1 MDFQLQRRKRRFALL
16 RLLVP
21 VRLYED
27 ATSAGQY
34 APSFS
39 SVGLLTTGAESSGL
53 PLTILYKRPTIVA
66 AVLFLSILSGPPR
79 FRMRDPEASLRGDLD
94 WVVILHAAVWGLAGL
109 WILWQ
114 FCKRFQAGRPLL
126 RLRLPQILGL
136 AMILALAAS
145 VWRSDAPA
153 LTAFKVYQML
163 VSLLFTQIFAER
175 FGVWTSLKTMLWG
188 NALLCGAIAFCA
200 LFVPDEVWTYSEF
213 NPDPSRLF
221 GGRIAST
228 GVVSLLAIILLL
240 TVVRKIWRVLPLALL
255 ASFSAMLLVS
265 LLRTAYITA
274 FVFLALVLLKRPNI
288 KPARRLAYSLCAFL
302 LLLYAFGRLP
312 NVSLYRDPAT
322 VSSLGD
328 RVGLWGHL
336 AAVTLSRSPW
346 LGLGYYSAS
355 RIYGPE
361 YNPGLGTAHS
371 MLLEVLAGGGVLSF
385 ALLLTLCV
393 TLSRYAG
400 GLLYARR
407 DRLSFATSSLLL
419 ACFLF
424 GFMGEEIDSGPVA
437 IGFWYCAAVLPWL
450 YEQRARVAIA
460 PAEPHE
466 SLPMGVTALPH
477 PEAL

>member
-1 MDFQLQRRKRRFALL
+1 MDFQLQLRKRRFALL
-16 RLLVP
+16 RLVVP
-21 VRLYED
+21 VRSREE
-27 ATSAGQY
+27 ATSEGQD

-39 SVGLLTTGAESSGL
+39 SLGLLTAGANSSGL
-53 PLTILYKRPTIVA
+53 PLTLLYKRPTIVA
-66 AVLFLSILSGPPR
+66 AALFLSILSGPPR

-94 WVVILHAAVWGLAGL
+94 WVVILHAVVWGLAGL

-114 FCKRFQAGRPLL
+114 ICKRFQAGRPLL
-126 RLRLPQILGL
+126 RLRLPQIIGL
-136 AMILALAAS
+136 AMILVLAAS
-145 VWRSDAPA
+145 AWRSDAPA

-200 LFVPDEVWTYSEF
+200 LFVQDEVWTYSEF

-240 TVVRKIWRVLPLALL
+240 TGVRKIWRVLPLALL

-265 LLRTAYITA
+265 FVRTAYITA
-274 FVFLALVLLKRPNI
+274 FVFFALVLLKRPNI
-288 KPARRLAYSLCAFL
+288 KPVRRLAYSLCAFL

-312 NVSLYRDPAT
+312 DVSHYRDPAT
-322 VSSLGD
+322 LSSLGD
-328 RVGLWGHL
+328 RVGLWRHL
-336 AAVTLSRSPW
+336 TAVTLSRSPW

-385 ALLLTLCV
+385 ALLLALCV
-393 TLSRYAG
+393 TLSRYAA
-400 GLLYARR
+400 GLLYAKR

-424 GFMGEEIDSGPVA
+424 GLMGEEIDSGPVA

-450 YEQRARVAIA
+450 YEQRASVAIA
-460 PAEPHE
+460 PAEPHA